1 MEKLRREMAD
11 GIPPRMNSRQARGR
25 GGRSASGRT
34 LLFLV
39 LLPGLLFGPA
49 FGGMAAWLHSH
60 GPAGEHLHFV
70 TEQVGLDHLGTL
82 HDWHDAQHRHEREDG
97 SDQDD
102 VPAPTGLLVDL
113 PHILAAPVGST
124 TLVSALSVHLPAVL
138 PAPRWHLALVK
149 GTHRHELYCS
159 GWPPQRAKRSGVA
172 ELLRCSHA
180 ILI

>member
-1 MEKLRREMAD
+1 MVLLHWM
-11 GIPPRMNSRQARGR
+11 ISWQATGR

-39 LLPGLLFGPA
+39 VLLLGLLFGPA
-49 FGGMAAWLHSH
+49 LGGMAAWLHSH

-70 TEQVGLDHLGTL
+70 TEQVGQDHVGTL
-82 HDWHDAQHRHEREDG
+82 HDWHDTQHRYEREDG

-102 VPAPTGLLVDL
+102 VPAPMGLLVDL
-113 PHILAAPVGST
+113 PHILAAPVGGT

-138 PAPRWHLALVK
+138 PVPRWHLALVE
-149 GTHRHELYCS
+149 GINRHELYCS
-159 GWPPQRAKRSGVA
+159 GWPPRRAKRSGVA
-172 ELLRCSHA
+172 ALLRSSHA